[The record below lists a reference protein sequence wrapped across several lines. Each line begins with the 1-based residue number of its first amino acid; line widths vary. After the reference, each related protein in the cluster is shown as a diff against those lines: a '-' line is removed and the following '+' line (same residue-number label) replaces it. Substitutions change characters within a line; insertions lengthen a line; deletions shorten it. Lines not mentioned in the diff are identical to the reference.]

1 MPRLLIKK
9 SAGNRAEVSLSEA
22 SYTLGRSPDNAIVLD
37 GNGVSRHHAVL
48 RREGEGFLIED
59 LGSYNGVFVNNVGV
73 RQAALKDRDQIRI
86 GNHILIFDLT
96 GTAASLFSS
105 ASTITVEEDY
115 ERLVADLRSQ
125 AAPETSP
132 NAQKERQ
139 TLGLLYDLGR
149 ALSSVQSL
157 DDVSRLALHIL
168 LETTPAERGAV
179 FLLEEEGT
187 LRPGMVCVRD
197 GVDST
202 LGPVVLSSTVAQRIL
217 SERIGIITVDAAS
230 DQRFAHG
237 KSVQGLR
244 SIACAPLI
252 GKAGNLGILYVENN
266 RSVGAFANDD
276 LKLLC
281 AVASQ
286 VGL

>member
-125 AAPETSP
+125 AAPETAPDETYFRSTR
-132 NAQKERQ
+132 KERQ

-157 DDVSRLALHIL
+157 DDVSRLAVQIL

-217 SERIGIITVDAAS
+217 SER
-230 DQRFAHG
+230 
-237 KSVQGLR
+237 
-244 SIACAPLI
+244 
-252 GKAGNLGILYVENN
+252 
-266 RSVGAFANDD
+266 
-276 LKLLC
+276 
-281 AVASQ
+281 
-286 VGL
+286 